1 MATHQNERSPTVFNN
16 IGHVDYFKQFSSKR
30 PSTKSSEEPQAIRR
44 KTSPL
49 SSLPAQPS
57 SSLSKRYHDINNDT
71 SISNASANNQS
82 QTSTLSSPPTERSSP
97 NTKKGA
103 VAKATAIPQRFDSQR
118 SHKGRS
124 PVGTF
129 REPLP
134 TTSLN
139 FEAAPTQTSTIPSS
153 QRIVKDGEVH
163 IRNSDDEVGSDA
175 SSLEDLD
182 NVLKERE
189 RRSPTPELPLSIQPV
204 EAWSAKTGRENA
216 MWQTKK
222 PSSGSSMRKGSR
234 VSLKALAEQ
243 KREYDASKDNIA
255 RTRDLLQAQER
266 HELRKKTIDTS
277 TFENLLQDYGDSEEI
292 GRLKAAIKR
301 TEALEHD
308 LSWSFF
314 SQDRPS
320 SQYPKFPT
328 IKDHEICSLLVND
341 SLRQQSFLSGII
353 EDYALQDNLPKE
365 LLDWVLEATCLEQR
379 EDLRDSYV
387 HVLNQASSQ
396 MTDLLSKGRLDS
408 LFRKIGACEAAVQ
421 PRVTI
426 EPQVILPKDL
436 ESNKQRPD
444 LLALL
449 AVIRGSALALRTGPR
464 VHAVSL
470 LCRLLLDR
478 SIAENGLLLA
488 SIESTLTAL
497 LSALNDRS
505 PFPEPQNKIL
515 SNLFQSITHPPF
527 RVQLLRNLT
536 PYSAEWLFL
545 RRRLALAW
553 LFDDDET
560 YLDCAQYSS
569 IPISRICDLLGTRHF
584 QLNNSTDYTLLTS
597 TFQILDIAV
606 DSADRPS
613 PAAMTPDIERNF
625 NADIDRLA
633 SKIKG
638 MFMQI
643 VDSGASDMRRTEAK
657 EVLEGLQSRLL
668 YSVRTRPPQKKNIFG
683 EEETYEG
690 ERKGMQE
697 FLAAWKARKRRSES
711 EVSVI
716 EEGMVDRKAI
726 NGVSKR

>member
-1 MATHQNERSPTVFNN
+1 
-16 IGHVDYFKQFSSKR
+16 
-30 PSTKSSEEPQAIRR
+30 
-44 KTSPL
+44 
-49 SSLPAQPS
+49 
-57 SSLSKRYHDINNDT
+57 
-71 SISNASANNQS
+71 
-82 QTSTLSSPPTERSSP
+82 
-97 NTKKGA
+97 
-103 VAKATAIPQRFDSQR
+103 
-118 SHKGRS
+118 
-124 PVGTF
+124 
-129 REPLP
+129 
-134 TTSLN
+134 
-139 FEAAPTQTSTIPSS
+139 
-153 QRIVKDGEVH
+153 
-163 IRNSDDEVGSDA
+163 
-175 SSLEDLD
+175 
-182 NVLKERE
+182 
-189 RRSPTPELPLSIQPV
+189 
-204 EAWSAKTGRENA
+204 

-222 PSSGSSMRKGSR
+222 SSSGSSMRKGPR

-277 TFENLLQDYGDSEEI
+277 TFDHLLQDYGESEEI

-320 SQYPKFPT
+320 SDCTKFPT
-328 IKDHEICSLLVND
+328 IKDHDIGPLLGNE

-365 LLDWVLEATCLEQR
+365 LLAWILEATCLEQR
-379 EDLRDSYV
+379 EDLRDAYV

-396 MTDLLSKGRLDS
+396 MTDLLSKSRLDS

-426 EPQVILPKDL
+426 EPRIILPKDL
-436 ESNKQRPD
+436 GSNKQRPD

-449 AVIRGSALALRTGPR
+449 TVIRGSALAMRTGPR

-478 SIAENGLLLA
+478 SITENGLLLA

-505 PFPEPQNKIL
+505 PFPGSQNRIL
-515 SNLFQSITHPPF
+515 SNLFGAITHPPF
-527 RVQLLRNLT
+527 RVQLLRNLP

-545 RRRLALAW
+545 RRHLALAW
-553 LFDDDET
+553 LFNDDAT
-560 YLDCAQYSS
+560 YLNCAEYSS
-569 IPISRICDLLGTRHF
+569 VPISRICDLLGTAHF
-584 QLNNSTDYTLLTS
+584 HLNNSTDYALLTS
-597 TFQILDIAV
+597 TFQILDIAI

-613 PAAMTPDIERNF
+613 PAALTPDIERAF

-633 SKIKG
+633 ARIKG

-683 EEETYEG
+683 EEESYEG

-697 FLAAWKARKRRSES
+697 FLAAWKARKRRAES

-716 EEGMVDRKAI
+716 EEGVGEGKAV
-726 NGVSKR
+726 NGVS